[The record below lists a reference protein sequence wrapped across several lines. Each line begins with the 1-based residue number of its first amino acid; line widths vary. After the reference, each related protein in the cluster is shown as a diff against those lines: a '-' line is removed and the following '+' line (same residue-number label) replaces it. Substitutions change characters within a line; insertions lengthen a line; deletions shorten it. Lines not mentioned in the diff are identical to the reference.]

1 MKRKFSAVK
10 GSDVRE
16 ESGQELPETLGYGVA
31 FIKTRAADSKIREMQ
46 LALEELGKEIGIELM
61 DVIVDQTASR
71 DIDREAVN
79 DLCLWVENAPVSA
92 IFVDFLGNITN
103 DEADLSKFMQVMT
116 QKGILII
123 CLAEHSIYSRNGKV
137 CFAYKESGE

>member
-1 MKRKFSAVK
+1 MKKKFSVVE

-16 ESGQELPETLGYGVA
+16 EGRQEQPETLGYGVA
-31 FIKTRAADSKIREMQ
+31 FLKTRVADSKIREMQ
-46 LALEELGKEIGIELM
+46 LVLEELGKEIGIELM

-79 DLCLWVENAPVSA
+79 DLCLWVENAPVSV
-92 IFVDFLGNITN
+92 IMVDFLSDITD

-116 QKGILII
+116 ENGILII
-123 CLAEHSIYSRNGKV
+123 CFAEHAIYSRNGKV
-137 CFAYKESGE
+137 GFAYNESGE